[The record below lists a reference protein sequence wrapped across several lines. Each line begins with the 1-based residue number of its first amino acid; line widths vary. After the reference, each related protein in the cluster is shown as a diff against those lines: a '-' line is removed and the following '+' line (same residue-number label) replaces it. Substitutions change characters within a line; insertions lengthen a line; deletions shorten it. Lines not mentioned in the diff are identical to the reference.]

1 MAASQAVK
9 QGIMPAGAVDSDA
22 VFDAAAIK
30 VQAILRGS
38 KARKSVTE
46 GEVRLRA
53 LALSIPK
60 P

>member
-1 MAASQAVK
+1 VK

-46 GEVRLRA
+46 VEVRLRA